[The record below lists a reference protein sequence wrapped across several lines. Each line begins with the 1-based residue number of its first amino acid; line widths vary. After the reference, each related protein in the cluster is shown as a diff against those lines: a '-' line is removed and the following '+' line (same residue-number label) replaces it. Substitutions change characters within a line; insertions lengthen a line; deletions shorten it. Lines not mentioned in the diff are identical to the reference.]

1 MAVYRINPKG
11 TTTMITMP
19 RLENPVQHLP
29 VVNEIAAAVN
39 KANADGVLPITL
51 VTLVQLRVG
60 QLLGS
65 SYFTA
70 RGLESAE
77 DTPERL
83 GAVATWRT
91 SPYFTDV
98 ERAALALAE
107 AVHTPNATGPRV
119 SDELFDEAK
128 QHLSD
133 QELVVL
139 AAVLGQIGFFIP
151 LALIGSP
158 KVGVS
163 LAEQWT
169 K

>member
-1 MAVYRINPKG
+1 MSTYPRI
-11 TTTMITMP
+11 
-19 RLENPVQHLP
+19 ENPAQHLP
-29 VVNEIAAAVN
+29 ALGEIAGAVN
-39 KANADGVLPITL
+39 KVNAEGVLPGSL
-51 VTLVQLRVG
+51 VAIVLLRVG

-70 RGLESAE
+70 RQLLDAE

-91 SPYFTDV
+91 SPYFTDA

-107 AVHTPNATGPRV
+107 AVHTPNPTGERV
-119 SDELFDEAK
+119 TDELVEAARE
-128 QHLSD
+128 HLSD
-133 QELVVL
+133 KEIVVL
-139 AAVLGQIGFFIP
+139 IGVLGQIGFFMP
-151 LALIGSP
+151 LALIGNP

-163 LAEQWT
+163 FAEQWQ

>member
-1 MAVYRINPKG
+1 MGITPRI
-11 TTTMITMP
+11 
-19 RLENPVQHLP
+19 ENPAQYLP

-39 KANADGVLPITL
+39 KVNAEGVLPGTL
-51 VTLVQLRVG
+51 VSLVLLRVG

-65 SYFTA
+65 AYFTS
-70 RGLESAE
+70 RQLEAAE

-91 SPYFTDV
+91 SPLFTDA

-107 AVHTPNATGPRV
+107 AVHTPNPTGERV
-119 SDELFDEAK
+119 SDELVDEARK
-128 QHLSD
+128 HLS
-133 QELVVL
+133 EKEIVVL
-139 AAVLGQIGFFIP
+139 IGVLGQIGFFTP

-163 LAEQWT
+163 FAEQWT
-169 K
+169 R

>member
-11 TTTMITMP
+11 NTAMITTP
-19 RLENPVQHLP
+19 RIENPVQHLP
-29 VVNEIAAAVN
+29 AIGEIAAAVN
-39 KANADGVLPITL
+39 KVNAEGVLPKTL
-51 VTLVQLRVG
+51 VSLVQLRVG

-65 SYFTA
+65 SYFTD
-70 RGLESAE
+70 RGLKDAE

-91 SPYFTDV
+91 APYFT
-98 ERAALALAE
+98 EAEQAALALTE
-107 AVHTPNATGPRV
+107 AVYTANPTGPRV
-119 SDELFDEAK
+119 SDDLFDEAK
-128 QHLSD
+128 KYFSD
-133 QELVVL
+133 KELVVL
-139 AAVLGQIGFFIP
+139 IGVLGQIGFFVP

>member
-1 MAVYRINPKG
+1 MSITPRI
-11 TTTMITMP
+11 
-19 RLENPVQHLP
+19 ENPAQYLP

-39 KANADGVLPITL
+39 KVNADGVLPAT
-51 VTLVQLRVG
+51 TAGLVQLRVG
-60 QLLGS
+60 QILGS

-70 RGLESAE
+70 RQLEASQ

-91 SPYFTDV
+91 SPLFTEA

-107 AVHTPNATGPRV
+107 AVHTPNPTGERV
-119 SDELFDEAK
+119 SDDLVDQARK
-128 QHLSD
+128 HLT
-133 QELVVL
+133 EEEIVVL
-139 AAVLGQIGFFIP
+139 IGVLGQIGFFTP

-163 LAEQWT
+163 FAEQWVR
-169 K
+169 

>member
-1 MAVYRINPKG
+1 
-11 TTTMITMP
+11 MITTP
-19 RLENPVQHLP
+19 RIENPAQHLP
-29 VVNEIAAAVN
+29 VVGEIAAAVN
-39 KANADGVLPITL
+39 KVNAEGVLPQAL

-60 QLLGS
+60 QLVGS
-65 SYFTA
+65 SYVTA
-70 RGLESAE
+70 RQIQEAE

-91 SPYFTDV
+91 APYFTDA

-107 AVHTPNATGPRV
+107 AVHTPNPTGPRV
-119 SDELFDEAK
+119 SDELFEEAR

-133 QELVVL
+133 RELVVL
-139 AAVLGQIGFFIP
+139 TGVLGQIGYFLP

-158 KVGVS
+158 KVGVP